1 MAAGLHLNGKTIS
14 RRREYTRRTANLT
27 FAPELQM
34 RACLA
39 VLARAT
45 VAGRML
51 GYEGASAG
59 LSANKS
65 AQLVDLMD
73 AVHNIPDLAGRWE
86 DCNEALLVGMLQ
98 DYDTK

>member
-1 MAAGLHLNGKTIS
+1 
-14 RRREYTRRTANLT
+14 
-27 FAPELQM
+27 M

-39 VLARAT
+39 VLARAA

-51 GYEGASAG
+51 GYEGSSAG

-65 AQLVDLMD
+65 AQVADLMD

-86 DCNEALLVGMLQ
+86 DCNESLLVGMLQ
-98 DYDTK
+98 DYDTKWKPSITLADVYERARRGSAG